1 KPQGVPRRGRRGIC
15 AFFRRA
21 RKLFRRSG
29 EPAPSAPQAEPE
41 PVPGPSGLQSSVKA
55 VEADSEHS
63 DTAVPHH
70 EASREVP
77 RRGRRGFCAFCKRA
91 RKFFRRSR
99 EPAPSQAEPEPVPGP
114 SGLPPSKSIE
124 EAGSE
129 QASESAAVSDY
140 EASRGNLKAIYA
152 FQERLAEG
160 SFGVVYKATRG
171 SDWLE
176 VAIKRVS
183 SPGKDY
189 IVVPDHT
196 VPLYREVALMVKLRR
211 SPVCPYVM
219 EMFEWFDTGDSLYM
233 VMEFPQQ
240 FVSLKE
246 FIHEDQGFLAYFHCR
261 PIMRQLVQAVQH
273 CISRGIFHNN
283 INLQNILV
291 NDVDRVPMIK
301 LIGFDSAR
309 LVDEDGFDSRT
320 YDGAPQFQPPE
331 ALGRLKYHAVPT
343 NVWFLGI
350 ILLVLKTS
358 ELPFR
363 SVKDVFIG
371 TIRGLAGVLS
381 HCLRRRPE
389 ERPTLEELS
398 QHRWITWQVK
408 GHWSRSTVANGQH
421 GALGFTERS
430 LRVVMSFS
438 GFLLCSKD
446 MDWRARKLFRR
457 SGEPAPSAPQAEPEP
472 VPGPSGLQSSVKA
485 VEADSEHSDTAV
497 PHHEASRDEAG
508 EESVLSSGE
517 HKGFS
522 GDQESLLLFLLPL
535 LLKQNPSRSPDHLG
549 SRVQRMQWQPVQNVQ
564 TLQSR
569 MMELAEEFPDEAGEG
584 SVLSSGEHKGFS
596 GDQESLLLFL
606 LPLLL
611 KQNLSRSQDHLGSRG
626 QRIQGQPVLN
636 GLLPSQMTTERLKW
650 FPDEARDKSLHSS
663 GEKLEHFGDQENQK
677 LSQSQGHLD
686 SKVQRTQRRLAQLQT
701 LQSLIM
707 SLAEVAVKS
716 VSNPPADS
724 YIFVPDHPKPLY
736 GEVALLVMLRRPPV
750 CPYVIK
756 MLDWFDMG
764 GSLSIVM
771 EYPESC
777 MSLKEF
783 IRKKIGLPISNGYII
798 MRQLIKAVQF
808 CLHRRVFHNDINLQN
823 ILVYV
828 KPVPKI
834 KLIGFNSARLLDE
847 DGYDAST
854 YNGDPRYMPPEVF
867 AMRRYHAVPTSVWF
881 MGIIYYAILKGQLPF
896 HSIKEIF
903 FGPIQYLPSM
913 SSRCEYLLKMCLRP
927 RADMRPT
934 LEELLEH

>member
-70 EASREVP
+70 EASRGEAEEDSVLSV
-77 RRGRRGFCAFCKRA
+77 REQGSFSGDLENLLLLKQNL
-91 RKFFRRSR
+91 SR
-99 EPAPSQAEPEPVPGP
+99 
-114 SGLPPSKSIE
+114 IE

-196 VPLYREVALMVKLRR
+196 IPLYREVALMVKLRR

-320 YDGAPQFQPPE
+320 YDGSPQFQPPE

-381 HCLRRRPE
+381 RSLHIVYNAVIQR
-389 ERPTLEELS
+389 
-398 QHRWITWQVK
+398 QNQWIHWFQVK

-430 LRVVMSFS
+430 LRVGMSFS
-438 GFLLCSKD
+438 GEF
-446 MDWRARKLFRR
+446 
-457 SGEPAPSAPQAEPEP
+457 P
-472 VPGPSGLQSSVKA
+472 
-485 VEADSEHSDTAV
+485 
-497 PHHEASRDEAG
+497 DEAG

>member
-1 KPQGVPRRGRRGIC
+1 MMKKQWVTPLPRYRTTVTTMLPQPRFRGNSKGIRTRLAQPRQISGMPQQLKEDPAAQLRWRCTQKLLALCHECTPGPVQPGDEEPVSPEEQEPSEKPQ
-15 AFFRRA
+15 
-21 RKLFRRSG
+21 
-29 EPAPSAPQAEPE
+29 
-41 PVPGPSGLQSSVKA
+41 
-55 VEADSEHS
+55 
-63 DTAVPHH
+63 
-70 EASREVP
+70 
-77 RRGRRGFCAFCKRA
+77 
-91 RKFFRRSR
+91 
-99 EPAPSQAEPEPVPGP
+99 
-114 SGLPPSKSIE
+114 E
-124 EAGSE
+124 E
-129 QASESAAVSDY
+129 Q
-140 EASRGNLKAIYA
+140 
-152 FQERLAEG
+152 
-160 SFGVVYKATRG
+160 
-171 SDWLE
+171 
-176 VAIKRVS
+176 
-183 SPGKDY
+183 
-189 IVVPDHT
+189 
-196 VPLYREVALMVKLRR
+196 
-211 SPVCPYVM
+211 
-219 EMFEWFDTGDSLYM
+219 
-233 VMEFPQQ
+233 EFP
-240 FVSLKE
+240 
-246 FIHEDQGFLAYFHCR
+246 
-261 PIMRQLVQAVQH
+261 
-273 CISRGIFHNN
+273 
-283 INLQNILV
+283 
-291 NDVDRVPMIK
+291 
-301 LIGFDSAR
+301 
-309 LVDEDGFDSRT
+309 
-320 YDGAPQFQPPE
+320 
-331 ALGRLKYHAVPT
+331 
-343 NVWFLGI
+343 
-350 ILLVLKTS
+350 
-358 ELPFR
+358 
-363 SVKDVFIG
+363 
-371 TIRGLAGVLS
+371 
-381 HCLRRRPE
+381 
-389 ERPTLEELS
+389 
-398 QHRWITWQVK
+398 
-408 GHWSRSTVANGQH
+408 
-421 GALGFTERS
+421 
-430 LRVVMSFS
+430 
-438 GFLLCSKD
+438 
-446 MDWRARKLFRR
+446 
-457 SGEPAPSAPQAEPEP
+457 
-472 VPGPSGLQSSVKA
+472 
-485 VEADSEHSDTAV
+485 
-497 PHHEASRDEAG
+497 DEAG
-508 EESVLSSGE
+508 EGSVLSSGE

-522 GDQESLLLFLLPL
+522 GDQESLLLLPL

-636 GLLPSQMTTERLKW
+636 GLLQSQMTT
-650 FPDEARDKSLHSS
+650 
-663 GEKLEHFGDQENQK
+663 EHFGDQENQK

-834 KLIGFNSARLLDE
+834 KLIGFSSARLLDE

-867 AMRRYHAVPTSVWF
+867 VMRKYHAVPTSVWF
-881 MGIIYYAILKGQLPF
+881 MGTIYYAILKGQLPF

>member
-497 PHHEASRDEAG
+497 PHHEASRD
-508 EESVLSSGE
+508 
-517 HKGFS
+517 
-522 GDQESLLLFLLPL
+522 
-535 LLKQNPSRSPDHLG
+535 
-549 SRVQRMQWQPVQNVQ
+549 
-564 TLQSR
+564 
-569 MMELAEEFPDEAGEG
+569 
-584 SVLSSGEHKGFS
+584 
-596 GDQESLLLFL
+596 QESLLLFL